1 MRFDGKVAL
10 VTGAAHGIGLA
21 IARQFLESE
30 ARVVLNDRTTAH
42 VEAGLRQLGGP
53 QANLHGFA
61 ADVTRKTEVEA
72 MIADAVAH
80 FGRLDI
86 VVNNA
91 GLYPVTPVLEMSE
104 AEWDTVLDVNLKG
117 TFLVSQAAA
126 RLMVRQGS
134 GGALVNIASGSHK
147 IARIGCAHYCASK
160 AGVVMLTQVLA
171 MELAPHRIRVNA
183 VAPGLIDVPDP
194 AFPGSPEYTAA
205 TLAVIPAGRLGTP
218 DDIAQAVRMLCGD
231 GADYITGAL
240 LAVDGGL
247 SVGRMPPRAAHAAPA

>member
-10 VTGAAHGIGLA
+10 VTGAAQGIGLA
-21 IARQFLESE
+21 IVKQFLAAG
-30 ARVVLNDRTTAH
+30 ARVVLNDRTPDRVA
-42 VEAGLRQLGGP
+42 AAIRRLGAQP
-53 QANLHGFA
+53 NLFAAA
-61 ADVTRKTEVEA
+61 ADVVHRAEVEA
-72 MIADAVAH
+72 MVASAADK

-91 GLYPVTPVLEMSE
+91 GLYPVTPVLDMSE

-126 RLMVRQGS
+126 RRMVRQGS
-134 GGALVNIASGSHK
+134 GGAIVNIASGSHK

-183 VAPGLIDVPDP
+183 VAPGLIEVPEPLTPSAPD
-194 AFPGSPEYTAA
+194 YVAA

-218 DDIAQAVRMLCGD
+218 DDIAHAVLMLSD
-231 GADYITGAL
+231 AEADYITGAL

-247 SVGRMPPRAAHAAPA
+247 SVGRMTPLAKVPD

>member
-10 VTGAAHGIGLA
+10 VTGAAHGIGLG
-21 IARQFLESE
+21 IAGQFLEAG
-30 ARVVLNDRTTAH
+30 ARVVLNDRAAAN
-42 VEAGLRQLGGP
+42 VDAGLRQLDGP
-53 QANLHGFA
+53 QASLHGFA
-61 ADVTRKTEVEA
+61 ADVTRKDQVEA
-72 MIADAVAH
+72 MVADAASH

-104 AEWDTVLDVNLKG
+104 TEWDAVLDVNLKG

-134 GGALVNIASGSHK
+134 GGAIVNISSGSHK

-160 AGVVMLTQVLA
+160 AGVVMLTSVLA

-194 AFPGSPEYTAA
+194 AYPGSPEYTAA

-218 DDIAQAVRMLCGD
+218 DDIAQAVLMLCAD
-231 GADYITGAL
+231 GTDYITGAL
-240 LAVDGGL
+240 LHVDGGL
-247 SVGRMPPRAAHAAPA
+247 SVGRMPPRPAPAAP